1 MNYTEEELRMQMLA
15 GIITESQFKAK
26 LNEEDE
32 GEVDPIYKGV
42 YVPYQFDDIRGKEL
56 YLKYDKSF
64 EDPSWTRGDFPN
76 SKEIEL
82 QTLLDITGMTL
93 EELKELNGQ
102 GDEGWK
108 LNIDNNKVTEFV
120 D

>member
-1 MNYTEEELRMQMLA
+1 MKYTEEQLRMQMLA
-15 GIITESQFKAK
+15 GIISESQFKAK

-32 GEVDPIYKGV
+32 GEDGPIYKGV
-42 YVPYQFDDIRGKEL
+42 FVPYQFDDIRSKEL
-56 YLKYDKSF
+56 YLKYNKSF

-93 EELKELNGQ
+93 EELEELNRY